1 MAISNAPVDTRTR
14 DEQPTDLPKDSLL
27 EMYWHM
33 LRSRRLDERAW
44 TLHRQ
49 GKIAFHI
56 SAMGHEA
63 TQAGA
68 AFALRRGY
76 DYVVPYYRDL
86 TLVLALGYTARG
98 FCLGLFGKLG
108 EPSSGGRQMPS
119 HWGLRSA
126 NIVSTSSPV
135 ATQIPHAAGLGL
147 AFKLRGEDRVALTCI
162 GEGSTSQGEW
172 YEGLNWAAVHK
183 LPVICLVQNNVY
195 AISVPMEKQMAVNNV
210 ADRAAA
216 FGMPGVVVDGN
227 DVLAVYNVMKA
238 AVARARAGDGPTLV
252 EAKTYRVV
260 PHSSDDDDRSYRS
273 RDEVEQWKKRD
284 PILRFRAF
292 LEGAGYLSKAG
303 QDDMEER
310 AKAEVDDAVRYAQ
323 EAPYPD
329 MAQAASGVYAP
340 DEAGQE
346 ARHG

>member
-1 MAISNAPVDTRTR
+1 MAIGTAPPAARQRGQFPPGLAD
-14 DEQPTDLPKDSLL
+14 DDLL

-56 SAMGHEA
+56 SAMGHEG

-68 AFALRRGY
+68 AMALRRGH

-86 TLVLALGYTARG
+86 TLMLALGFTARD
-98 FCLGLFGKLG
+98 FALGLFGKRG
-108 EPSSGGRQMPS
+108 EPTSGARQMPS
-119 HWGLRSA
+119 HWGSRAA
-126 NIVSTSSPV
+126 NVVSTSSPV
-135 ATQIPHAAGLGL
+135 ATQVPHAAGLAL
-147 AFKLRGEDRVALTCI
+147 AFKLRGDDRVALTCI

-172 YEGLNWAAVHK
+172 YEGLNWAAVHR
-183 LPVICLVQNNVY
+183 LPFICLVQNNVY
-195 AISVPMEKQMAVNNV
+195 AISVPVDRQMAVPNV

-227 DVLAVYNVMKA
+227 DALAVYTVMKA
-238 AVARARAGDGPTLV
+238 AADRARAGEGPTLV

-284 PILRFRAF
+284 PVLLLRGRLEQAGLLGPDLQAEYEARAR
-292 LEGAGYLSKAG
+292 E
-303 QDDMEER
+303 
-310 AKAEVDDAVRYAQ
+310 EVDDAVRFAQ

-329 MAQAASGVYAP
+329 VSQAASGVYAP
-340 DEAGQE
+340 LDDEG
-346 ARHG
+346 